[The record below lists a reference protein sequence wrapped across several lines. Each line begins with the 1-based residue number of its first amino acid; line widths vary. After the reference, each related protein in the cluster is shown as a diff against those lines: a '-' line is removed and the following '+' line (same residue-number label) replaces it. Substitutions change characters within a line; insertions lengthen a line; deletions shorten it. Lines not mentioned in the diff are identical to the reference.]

1 MDGKIT
7 INVPNDLKKI
17 SRKKYII
24 RLSLLIAVYMVEVIL
39 FAVYYDKFMSAIP
52 SYTMLNIFGMILIP
66 AIVILFPLKKDRSW
80 IGEIY
85 DYKLSELAAYSSRV
99 AHPISY
105 LGEKSRIQIRLRNGK
120 EVFDRIYDCYLH
132 TDDPPS
138 DTFCRRENIA
148 VHIFGTK
155 YPTVVPEKEGDKS
168 ICVVCGLINSEAFY
182 KCDRCGHTLIKKD
195 NILII

>member
-105 LGEKSRIQIRLRNGK
+105 LGEKEQNTNKI
-120 EVFDRIYDCYLH
+120 
-132 TDDPPS
+132 T
-138 DTFCRRENIA
+138 
-148 VHIFGTK
+148 
-155 YPTVVPEKEGDKS
+155 
-168 ICVVCGLINSEAFY
+168 
-182 KCDRCGHTLIKKD
+182 
-195 NILII
+195 